1 MTPEDSTLE
10 LDEQSTT
17 LVTRARERTAGLRT
31 AAQLPAHKRVALLV
45 TGGPLKGTNF
55 PINKAQVLLGRPQ
68 SDGRSPADVVIADSE
83 VSRKHCVLE
92 MHGLT
97 ALLVDLDSV
106 NGTFVSGK
114 KIASC
119 ELTHLSEF
127 RVGETTLV
135 LAIT

>member
-1 MTPEDSTLE
+1 MPPDDNSLE

-17 LVTRARERTAGLRT
+17 LITRARERTAGLRT
-31 AAQLPAHKRVALLV
+31 TAQLPEHKRVALLV
-45 TGGPLKGTNF
+45 TAGPLKGTNF
-55 PINKAQVLLGRPQ
+55 PINKAQVLLGRAQ
-68 SDGRSPADVVIADSE
+68 SGGRSPADVVIADSQ

-127 RVGETTLV
+127 RVGGTTLV